1 MDAKLDTDAVV
12 VAYLDEHGPAL
23 ERALAVFTRDPDG
36 AADLVQEVALRLLI
50 EGRSGRMP
58 DRPAA
63 WALTVGRNIAVSRA
77 RRRQTAERLLD
88 RLPRPTPMPS
98 PEHAALD
105 HERDE
110 AVASALRDAPLA
122 HRRAVLLAANGY
134 RGREIATELGRTEL
148 ATRTLLCRARGRLR
162 ARLDPTM
169 A

>member
-1 MDAKLDTDAVV
+1 MDTKFDADAVV
-12 VAYLDEHGPAL
+12 VAYLMEHGPAL
-23 ERALAVFTRDPDG
+23 ERALAVFTRDPDE

-50 EGRSGRMP
+50 EARAGRMP

-63 WALTVGRNIAVSRA
+63 WAMTVGRNIAVSRA
-77 RRRQTAERLLD
+77 RRRQTADRLVD
-88 RLPRPTPMPS
+88 RLPRPTAMPS
-98 PEHAALD
+98 PELAALD
-105 HERDE
+105 RERDE
-110 AVASALRDAPLA
+110 ALASALLAAPIA
-122 HRRAVLLAANGY
+122 DRRAVLLAANGY